1 MTVPFLHNQVPIL
14 REKVSKMAA
23 VSGCSTLEYV
33 TKNESVVLIHDS
45 LESSTT
51 SVNTELVME
60 PASLNGKRKSSSKSE
75 SSGGSSPKA
84 SRLQQSPPL
93 LPKAKRSGRQHL
105 VFPHS
110 WNPSAGKLER
120 CQEKEERSNEEEWRS
135 VQVMLTCILGMV
147 EKTQRAITILQHR
160 QSSSGNLKITEEIF
174 AAVQKE
180 AKSAI
185 AEMKLAALQEIKKS
199 SVDAGSG
206 DGEQV
211 CQNCGRLATETCS
224 GCSKASYCG
233 AFCQARDWEVGGHRT
248 VCGSTPELEVQTK
261 EP

>member
-1 MTVPFLHNQVPIL
+1 MNKCLYPSVLIASNLVIKQL
-14 REKVSKMAA
+14 CCRMAA

-120 CQEKEERSNEEEWRS
+120 CQEKEERSN
-135 VQVMLTCILGMV
+135 MLHQTLFFM
-147 EKTQRAITILQHR
+147 EL
-160 QSSSGNLKITEEIF
+160 
-174 AAVQKE
+174 
-180 AKSAI
+180 
-185 AEMKLAALQEIKKS
+185 
-199 SVDAGSG
+199 
-206 DGEQV
+206 
-211 CQNCGRLATETCS
+211 RLRRL
-224 GCSKASYCG
+224 Y
-233 AFCQARDWEVGGHRT
+233 
-248 VCGSTPELEVQTK
+248 
-261 EP
+261 